1 MRRLVALVLAALSSA
16 ALAASDPV
24 RFPPVTWDVAALS
37 AAPRSW
43 PVEEPC
49 SNVTGRVAGVL
60 PVWVEGEP
68 YQDRPTRVFAWWG
81 LPAGASATKKVPAM
95 VLVHGGGGTA
105 FASWVKRWTD
115 RGYAAIAM
123 DTCGKI
129 PQGERDGKPHPAHAW
144 SGPPGWEASVA
155 QMKGPAGDRWLYH
168 AVAAILRCHSFLAA
182 RPEVD
187 AARTGITGISW
198 GGYLTSIVMGV
209 DHRFK
214 FAAPVYG
221 CGFYWLNP
229 KTWRFGSAT
238 PELRQAWFDRCD
250 ASQFIGG
257 VTCPVLWC
265 DGNVDRF
272 YTPEMLRRSCAL
284 VKSPL
289 ALALRDRMPHGHPPA
304 GDPKEIAVF
313 ADHYLKG
320 APPPPVVSAT
330 RKGSA
335 LAVTYD
341 GRGRTVAKAEFLFT
355 SDHADEPWK
364 RAWQVRP
371 VPLTSPAAGTFEVAV
386 PDGAWLCFANI
397 VTADGLVLSTPI
409 FEAGE

>member
-1 MRRLVALVLAALSSA
+1 VAKY
-16 ALAASDPV
+16 
-24 RFPPVTWDVAALS
+24 PPVTWDVAALS
-37 AAPRSW
+37 SAPRCW

-49 SNVTGRVAGVL
+49 SNWYGTVAGVS
-60 PVWVEGEP
+60 PIWIEGEA
-68 YQDRPTRVFAWWG
+68 YQGHSTRVFAWWG
-81 LPAGASATKKVPAM
+81 LPAGASAAKKVPAM

-105 FASWVKRWTD
+105 FAHWVKLWND

-129 PQGERDGKPHPAHAW
+129 PKGERDGKPHPTHAW
-144 SGPPGWEASVA
+144 SGPAGWEASVA
-155 QMKGPAGDRWLYH
+155 QMKGPAGDRWTYH

-198 GGYLTSIVMGV
+198 GGYLTSIAMGV

-229 KTWRFGSAT
+229 KTWRFALSR
-238 PELRQAWFDRCD
+238 PELGQAWFDCCD
-250 ASQFIGG
+250 AANFIGG

-289 ALALRDRMPHGHPPA
+289 ALALRNRMPHGHPPA
-304 GDPKEIAVF
+304 GDPKEIAVY
-313 ADHYLKG
+313 ADYYLKG
-320 APPPPVVSAT
+320 GPQPPVVSAT
-330 RKGSA
+330 RTGSA
-335 LAVTYD
+335 LSVSYD
-341 GRGRTVAKAEFLFT
+341 GHGRAVVTAELLYT
-355 SDHADEPWK
+355 ADRTTEEPWK
-364 RAWQVRP
+364 RAWQVLP
-371 VPLTSPAAGTFEVAV
+371 VAV
-386 PDGAWLCFANI
+386 PDEKAGKLAVEVPSDAWLGFVN
-397 VTADGLVLSTPI
+397 VTTADGLVVSTMI